1 MDRTEP
7 PPAEDGLATS
17 LEFGYALTV
26 GGVLRAAAA
35 ALRGSKRVVLAGA
48 AAWLGV
54 TWLVGAVT
62 LALGLGELVAA
73 SLGVLATT
81 PLTLGLL
88 MVGVQRARGEDVAL
102 GDLLAHRGATAQG
115 AIVLLANLLVLN
127 ATEAIL
133 GPVWSTP
140 VVLAYGLFAA
150 FAPYLVAD
158 RGMDGLTAI
167 ATSARLVRH
176 RWGALLALQVVLGLG
191 LALALLPLGLGLIWA
206 GPYAVVAVGVAYDAA
221 VPATLRT
228 ASRNTLSG

>member
-1 MDRTEP
+1 MDRSEP

-88 MVGVQRARGEDVAL
+88 MVGVRRARGEDVAL

-140 VVLAYGLFAA
+140 VVLAYGCSPRSPLPRRRPRHGRPEPPSRR
-150 FAPYLVAD
+150 APDWCA
-158 RGMDGLTAI
+158 TAGPR
-167 ATSARLVRH
+167 SSPCKWCSGSGSRSRSC
-176 RWGALLALQVVLGLG
+176 RWG
-191 LALALLPLGLGLIWA
+191 
-206 GPYAVVAVGVAYDAA
+206 
-221 VPATLRT
+221 
-228 ASRNTLSG
+228 SG